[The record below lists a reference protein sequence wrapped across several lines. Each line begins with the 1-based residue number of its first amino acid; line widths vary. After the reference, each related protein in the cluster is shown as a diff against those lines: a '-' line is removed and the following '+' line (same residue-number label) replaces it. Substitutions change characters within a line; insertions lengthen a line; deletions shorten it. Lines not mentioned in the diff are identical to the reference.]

1 MSEPV
6 KIIPPFF
13 RPQNLVIGCCNS
25 LVCILILNYNDLY
38 SPFDDFEIVI
48 WNPSIKKY
56 KSLPFEPIEDN
67 LLEQSLAFGDDPVNN
82 DYKVL
87 VIVFVTIDYRMKP
100 LEILVY
106 SLKAHS
112 WGRVEDQWPCKD
124 SNIWSIM
131 DICITQISMRIH
143 RIDECTSFLLL
154 FQKILEKKRK
164 RKRF

>member
-56 KSLPFEPIEDN
+56 KSLPFEPIEGN
-67 LLEQSLAFGDDPVNN
+67 LLEQSLAFRDDPVNN

-112 WGRVEDQWPCKD
+112 LGKSRR
-124 SNIWSIM
+124 SIALQGFKYLVNYGHM
-131 DICITQISMRIH
+131 HHTNFN
-143 RIDECTSFLLL
+143 ENTPN
-154 FQKILEKKRK
+154 
-164 RKRF
+164 